1 MPRQI
6 PTVQVRPI
14 FDSTTRTIREAPEWT
29 IRESPEREIRQTPRN
44 VVAELQSPVTQQIS
58 VPRPVTQTS
67 VPRPVIGGIKPPI
80 VDIPDTSIEYPTI
93 DVPTE
98 AELAEGMNGGSNN
111 NQPDAPQDT
120 RDLPTTP
127 EITQPT
133 IEVGGIEIPLPDP
146 GPLVAAGSLAVVTTV
161 VTLGATIGVQ
171 QAKTALEPV
180 LKKLLS
186 EAGKK
191 KKIKVKQVKPVLH
204 FIPNDDGTTEVLQY
218 SQKGMKVLE
227 GGIEKLEQYLRD
239 QVEID
244 AFWEYDNKIIID
256 EELGEQLT
264 KEGQKRFKKYF
275 AAPKVIAK
283 KLGAKFAF

>member
-14 FDSTTRTIREAPEWT
+14 FDYNTRT

-44 VVAELQSPVTQQIS
+44 VVAELQSPVTERIV

-67 VPRPVIGGIKPPI
+67 VPRSVVGGIKPPVI
-80 VDIPDTSIEYPTI
+80 DVPDASIEYPVL

-98 AELAEGMNGGSNN
+98 AELAEGMNGGRNN
-111 NQPDAPQDT
+111 NTPDAPQDT

-127 EITQPT
+127 EVPATPT

-180 LKKLLS
+180 LKKILS

-204 FIPNDDGTTEVLQY
+204 FIPNENGTTELIQY

-244 AFWEYDNKIIID
+244 AFWEFDNKIIID

-264 KEGQKRFKKYF
+264 KEGKRRFKKYF

>member
-14 FDSTTRTIREAPEWT
+14 FDYNTRTIQEAPEWT

-44 VVAELQSPVTQQIS
+44 VVAELQSPVTQRIN

-67 VPRPVIGGIKPPI
+67 VPRPVVGGIKPPI

-180 LKKLLS
+180 LKKILS

>member
-1 MPRQI
+1 M
-6 PTVQVRPI
+6 T
-14 FDSTTRTIREAPEWT
+14 FA
-29 IRESPEREIRQTPRN
+29 
-44 VVAELQSPVTQQIS
+44 
-58 VPRPVTQTS
+58 
-67 VPRPVIGGIKPPI
+67 
-80 VDIPDTSIEYPTI
+80 
-93 DVPTE
+93 
-98 AELAEGMNGGSNN
+98 
-111 NQPDAPQDT
+111 
-120 RDLPTTP
+120 TTP
-127 EITQPT
+127 NRPGLQNTPAPT
-133 IEVGGIEIPLPDP
+133 PEVPATPVIEVGGVDIPLPEP

-161 VTLGATIGVQ
+161 VTLGATIGVN
-171 QAKTALEPV
+171 QAKQALEPLV
-180 LKKLLS
+180 KKALRPKPK
-186 EAGKK
+186 ANGKK
-191 KKIKVKQVKPVLH
+191 KKIKIKQVKPVLH
-204 FIPNDDGTTEVLQY
+204 FVPNEDGTTEIIQY

>member
-6 PTVQVRPI
+6 PPVNGLQVRPI
-14 FDSTTRTIREAPEWT
+14 FDYNTRTIREA
-29 IRESPEREIRQTPRN
+29 PEREIRQTPRN
-44 VVAELQSPVTQQIS
+44 VVAELQSPVTNQIS
-58 VPRPVTQTS
+58 VPQPVTS
-67 VPRPVIGGIKPPI
+67 RSLPRPVVGGIKPP
-80 VDIPDTSIEYPTI
+80 VVNVPDTSIQYPTI

-98 AELAEGMNGGSNN
+98 AEFQEAMQNERNN
-111 NQPDAPQDT
+111 NQPQTPENT
-120 RDLPTTP
+120 RDLPPTP
-127 EITQPT
+127 ETPATPT
-133 IEVGGIEIPLPDP
+133 IEVGGIDIPLPDP

-204 FIPNDDGTTEVLQY
+204 FIPNEDGTVEVLQY

-244 AFWEYDNKIIID
+244 AFWEYDNKLIID

>member
-111 NQPDAPQDT
+111 NQTDAPQDT